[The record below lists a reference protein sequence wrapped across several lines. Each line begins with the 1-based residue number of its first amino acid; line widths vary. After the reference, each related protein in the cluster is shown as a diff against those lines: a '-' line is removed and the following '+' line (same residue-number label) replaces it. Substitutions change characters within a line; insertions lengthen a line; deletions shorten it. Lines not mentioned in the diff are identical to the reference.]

1 MFNRLG
7 LLRGKLL
14 AHDHQSRCGAALNH
28 LQSVPKAS
36 LVSCF
41 AEANGRQKA
50 ETVGCPRRKGQDS
63 ANRGFDDTA
72 SAVALLERLPFLCI
86 GWLVGW
92 MDGWIYLMMGL
103 SQRPEVCMDV
113 WISVVFVAFLRLRT
127 YHCACLPHARQRASK
142 SLSVSDAKPGRCGH

>member
-1 MFNRLG
+1 MWCFKADRVEAWGPVSWDESWEAQLIVSKEIRFHYFEDQQAPVLNPLG
-7 LLRGKLL
+7 LLLRGKLL

-72 SAVALLERLPFLCI
+72 SAVALLERLPFQCI

-92 MDGWIYLMMGL
+92 MDG
-103 SQRPEVCMDV
+103 CMDG
-113 WISVVFVAFLRLRT
+113 WMDLFDDGPESA
-127 YHCACLPHARQRASK
+127 A
-142 SLSVSDAKPGRCGH
+142 